1 MSNGQLAIDN
11 KQQTPIKVLFVCAGN
26 ICRSPMAEA
35 VFQHL
40 VVQAGL
46 SDRFQIESVGTDTYH
61 VGERT
66 HPGTRRVLAEHN
78 IPCHS
83 TARQLTRADLAGAD
97 YIVVMDRYNLSDVQS
112 MASRVSLDDRLYLL
126 LDFADGQRL
135 QDVPDP
141 YYTGNFEQVYE
152 LVQAGCQGLLTH
164 IRRERGI

>member
-1 MSNGQLAIDN
+1 MSSGQLTMDN
-11 KQQTPIKVLFVCAGN
+11 KQRIPIKVLFVCAGN

-46 SDRFQIESVGTDTYH
+46 SDRFQIESVGTDAYH

-66 HPGTRRVLAEHN
+66 HPGTRRVLAEHG

-83 TARQLTRADLAGAD
+83 TARQLVRADLVGAD

-112 MASRVSLDDRLYLL
+112 IASRVSLDDRLHLL
-126 LDFADGQRL
+126 LNFAEGQHL

-152 LVQAGCQGLLTH
+152 LVQAGCQGLLAH
-164 IRRERGI
+164 IRREQGI